1 LLLQQLVN
9 GVMLGSTYA
18 LIAIGY
24 TLVFGVL
31 HLVHLAHGEVF
42 MIGAFIGLYIV
53 LWTGAGVMA
62 ALVGAFIGA
71 ALLGVLIEL
80 VAFRPIRAR
89 GGHFLAPMISTIG
102 VGIVLQE
109 VATRLFGSELV
120 GFPHRLEP
128 VTFRLGPLTV
138 TSVQILILGV
148 AVALMVGLHFFVARS
163 RLGMAMRATAE
174 SVLTARLL
182 GINTTRIILLTFAI
196 ASGLGGVAGVLVG
209 LSFNAISPF
218 MGIDMG
224 IKGLAIM
231 LIGGLGNIHGAMVGG
246 MALGVIEVLS
256 VAYLASSY
264 RDAFAF
270 AMMIAILLFRPQGLL
285 GSREPLEGRV

>member
-1 LLLQQLVN
+1 MLPQQLVN

-24 TLVFGVL
+24 ALVFGVL

-42 MIGAFIGLYIV
+42 MIGAFIGLYLV
-53 LWTGAGVMA
+53 KWTGAGVGT
-62 ALVGAFIGA
+62 ALMG
-71 ALLGVLIEL
+71 ALLGGAVLGALIEL

-89 GGHFLAPMISTIG
+89 SGHALAPMISTIG

-109 VATRLFGSELV
+109 VATRLFGGELV
-120 GFPHRLEP
+120 GFPHTMEP
-128 VTFRLGPLTV
+128 VTWRLGAVTV
-138 TSVQILILGV
+138 TSVQLVILGV
-148 AVALMVGLHFFVARS
+148 AVTLMVALHLFVSRT

-174 SVLTARLL
+174 SILTARLL
-182 GINTTRIILLTFAI
+182 GIDTGRIILLTFAI
-196 ASGLGGVAGVLVG
+196 ASALGGAAGVLVG
-209 LSFNAISPF
+209 LAFNAISPF

-224 IKGLAIM
+224 VKGLAIM
-231 LIGGLGNIHGAMVGG
+231 LLGGLGNIYGAMVGG
-246 MALGVIEVLS
+246 MVLGVIEVLS

-270 AMMIAILLFRPQGLL
+270 AVMIAILALRPQGLF
-285 GSREPLEGRV
+285 GSREPVEA

>member
-1 LLLQQLVN
+1 MLLQQLVN
-9 GVMLGSTYA
+9 GLMLGSTYA

-42 MIGAFIGLYIV
+42 MIGAFIGLYVV
-53 LWTGAGVMA
+53 LSTGAGVGA
-62 ALVGAFIGA
+62 ALVAALLGT

-89 GGHFLAPMISTIG
+89 SGHFLAPMISTIG

-120 GFPHRLEP
+120 GFPHRLQP
-128 VTFRLGPLTV
+128 VTFQLGPVTV
-138 TSVQILILGV
+138 TSVQLLILGV
-148 AVALMVGLHFFVARS
+148 AVTLMVALHIFVART

-174 SVLTARLL
+174 SVLAARLL
-182 GINTTRIILLTFAI
+182 GINPERIIVLTFAI
-196 ASGLGGVAGVLVG
+196 ASALGGVAGVLVG

-231 LIGGLGNIHGAMVGG
+231 LIGGLGNLHGAMVGG
-246 MALGVIEVLS
+246 MLLGIVEVLS

-270 AMMIAILLFRPQGLL
+270 AMMIVILLSRPQGLF
-285 GSREPLEGRV
+285 GSREAVDVRV

>member
-1 LLLQQLVN
+1 MLLQQLVN
-9 GVMLGSTYA
+9 GLMLGSTYA

-42 MIGAFIGLYIV
+42 MIGAFIGLYVV
-53 LWTGAGVMA
+53 LWSGAGVAVALVA
-62 ALVGAFIGA
+62 ALLGT

-80 VAFRPIRAR
+80 VAFRPLRAR
-89 GGHFLAPMISTIG
+89 TGHALAPMISTIG

-120 GFPHRLEP
+120 GFPHRLQP
-128 VTFRLGPLTV
+128 VTFALGPVTI
-138 TSVQILILGV
+138 TSVQLLILGV
-148 AVALMVGLHFFVARS
+148 ALALMIALHLFVART

-174 SVLTARLL
+174 SVVAARLL
-182 GINTTRIILLTFAI
+182 GIETSRIIVLTFAI
-196 ASGLGGVAGVLVG
+196 ASALGGAAGVLVG

-231 LIGGLGNIHGAMVGG
+231 LIGGLGNVQGAMVGG
-246 MALGVIEVLS
+246 IVLGIVEVLS

-270 AMMIAILLFRPQGLL
+270 AIMIAILLFRPQGLF
-285 GSREPLEGRV
+285 GSREAVEARV

>member
-1 LLLQQLVN
+1 VLLQQIVN
-9 GVMLGSTYA
+9 GLMLGSTYA

-42 MIGAFIGLYIV
+42 MIGAFIGLYAV
-53 LWTGAGVMA
+53 LWTGVGVGVALIA
-62 ALVGAFIGA
+62 ALVGT

-80 VAFRPIRAR
+80 VAFRPLRAR
-89 GGHFLAPMISTIG
+89 AGHPLAPMISTIG

-109 VATRLFGSELV
+109 VATRLFGGELV
-120 GFPHRLEP
+120 GFPHRLQP
-128 VTFRLGPLTV
+128 ITFALGPITI
-138 TSVQILILGV
+138 TSVQLVILGV
-148 AVALMVGLHFFVARS
+148 AVTLMVALQLFVARTKV
-163 RLGMAMRATAE
+163 GIAMRATAE
-174 SVLTARLL
+174 SLVAARLL
-182 GINTTRIILLTFAI
+182 GVDTSRIIVLTFAI
-196 ASGLGGVAGVLVG
+196 ASALGGAAGVLVG

-218 MGIDMG
+218 MGIDIG

-246 MALGVIEVLS
+246 IVLGIVEVLS

-270 AMMIAILLFRPQGLL
+270 AIMIAILLFRPQGLF
-285 GSREPLEGRV
+285 GSRDAVEARV

>member
-1 LLLQQLVN
+1 VLLQQLVN

-18 LIAIGY
+18 LIALGY

-42 MIGAFIGLYIV
+42 MLGAFIGLSVV
-53 LWTGAGVMA
+53 LWTGAGVVP
-62 ALVGAFIGA
+62 ALVGALLGT

-89 GGHFLAPMISTIG
+89 GGHVLAPMISTIG

-109 VATRLFGSELV
+109 VATRLFGGELV
-120 GFPHRLEP
+120 GFPHRMEP
-128 VTFRLGPLTV
+128 VAFRVGPVTV
-138 TSVQILILGV
+138 TSVQLLILAV
-148 AVALMVGLHFFVARS
+148 AVGLMAALHLFVART

-174 SVLTARLL
+174 SGLAARLL
-182 GINTTRIILLTFAI
+182 GIDTSRIILLTFAI
-196 ASGLGGVAGVLVG
+196 ASALGGAAGVLVG

-224 IKGLAIM
+224 VKGLAIM

-246 MALGVIEVLS
+246 LLLGVVEVLS

-270 AMMIAILLFRPQGLL
+270 AMMIAVLLFRPQGLF
-285 GSREPLEGRV
+285 GSREAVEARV

>member
-1 LLLQQLVN
+1 VLLQQVVN

-42 MIGAFIGLYIV
+42 MIGAFIGLYVV
-53 LWTGAGVMA
+53 LWTGGGVVP
-62 ALVGAFIGA
+62 ALVGALIGT

-138 TSVQILILGV
+138 TSLQLLILGV
-148 AVALMVGLHFFVARS
+148 AVALMVALHVFVART

-174 SVLTARLL
+174 NLLTARLL

-196 ASGLGGVAGVLVG
+196 ASALGGAAGVLVG

-224 IKGLAIM
+224 VKGLAIM
-231 LIGGLGNIHGAMVGG
+231 LIGGLGNIHGAMLGG

-270 AMMIAILLFRPQGLL
+270 AMMIAILLLRPQGLF
-285 GSREPLEGRV
+285 GSAEAVESRV

>member
-1 LLLQQLVN
+1 V
-9 GVMLGSTYA
+9 A
-18 LIAIGY
+18 
-24 TLVFGVL
+24 
-31 HLVHLAHGEVF
+31 
-42 MIGAFIGLYIV
+42 
-53 LWTGAGVMA
+53 A
-62 ALVGAFIGA
+62 ALVASLLGA

-80 VAFRPIRAR
+80 VAFRPLR
-89 GGHFLAPMISTIG
+89 GRSGHFLAPMISTIG

-120 GFPHRLEP
+120 GFPHRLQP
-128 VTFRLGPLTV
+128 VTFQLGPVTV
-138 TSVQILILGV
+138 TSVQLLILGV
-148 AVALMVGLHFFVARS
+148 AVTLMVALHVFVART

-174 SVLTARLL
+174 SVLAARLL
-182 GINTTRIILLTFAI
+182 GINAERIIVLTFAI
-196 ASGLGGVAGVLVG
+196 ASALGGVAGVLVG

-231 LIGGLGNIHGAMVGG
+231 LIGGLGNLHGAMVGG
-246 MALGVIEVLS
+246 MLLGIVEVLS

-270 AMMIAILLFRPQGLL
+270 AMMIAILLSRPQGLF
-285 GSREPLEGRV
+285 GSREAVDVRV

>member
-1 LLLQQLVN
+1 VFLQQLVN

-42 MIGAFIGLYIV
+42 MIGAFIGLYLV
-53 LWTGAGVMA
+53 KWTGAGVGV
-62 ALVGAFIGA
+62 ALLGAVGGG

-89 GGHFLAPMISTIG
+89 GGHALAPMISTIG

-109 VATRLFGSELV
+109 VATRVFGSELV
-120 GFPHRLEP
+120 GFPHTMEP
-128 VTFRLGPLTV
+128 VTWRLGPITV
-138 TSVQILILGV
+138 TSVQLVILV
-148 AVALMVGLHFFVARS
+148 VALGLMGALHVFVGWT

-174 SVLTARLL
+174 SGLAARLL
-182 GINTTRIILLTFAI
+182 GIDTGRIILLTFAI
-196 ASGLGGVAGVLVG
+196 ASALGGAAGVLVG
-209 LSFNAISPF
+209 LAFNAISPF

-231 LIGGLGNIHGAMVGG
+231 LLGGLGNIHGAMVGG
-246 MALGVIEVLS
+246 LVLGVIEVLS

-270 AMMIAILLFRPQGLL
+270 AVMIAILVLRPQGLF
-285 GSREPLEGRV
+285 GTPEPLGA